1 MKANDY
7 VRGNVAYH
15 ETLSPIAWDNGT
27 LRPDVQIKLLQ
38 IAKKFVGYL
47 EIPNFQVLDVVLTGS
62 MANYNWTKYSDFDL
76 HIVTKYSDL
85 QCDDLAE
92 AFYQAKKKIWNDS
105 HDITIHGHEA
115 ELYVEDVEE
124 PPVSAGMYSL
134 LDDKWLKKPEYNP
147 PTINDIAI
155 NQKVD
160 SLIKQ
165 INSAIESEDAEDIK
179 RLMTKI
185 RKMRRSGLDTA
196 GEFGTENLSFKVLRN
211 LGYLNQLNKE
221 YIRKQDRE
229 LSI

>member
-7 VRGNVAYH
+7 VRGNIAYH
-15 ETLSPIAWDNGT
+15 ETLSPITWDNGI

-62 MANYNWTKYSDFDL
+62 MANYNWTKFSDFDL

-92 AFYQAKKKIWNDS
+92 AFYQAKKKIWNDT

-134 LDDKWLKKPEYNP
+134 LDDEWIKKPDYRP
-147 PTINDIAI
+147 PSINDTAI

-165 INSAIESEDAEDIK
+165 INSAIESDDADDIK

-185 RKMRRSGLDTA
+185 RKMRRSGLDNA
-196 GEFGTENLSFKVLRN
+196 GEFGTENLAFKVLRN
-211 LGYLNQLNKE
+211 LGYINQLNTE

>member
-147 PTINDIAI
+147 PTINDTAI